1 MSYKLNHNLI
11 CLDPGSLSKDLGT
24 NLKLLID
31 RNAQFHWTLLLGPFS
46 KVALSMIFIT
56 RIRLKF
62 SLFYKELDLDAD
74 AHFHLSGG

>member
-1 MSYKLNHNLI
+1 
-11 CLDPGSLSKDLGT
+11 
-24 NLKLLID
+24 
-31 RNAQFHWTLLLGPFS
+31 
-46 KVALSMIFIT
+46 MIFIT